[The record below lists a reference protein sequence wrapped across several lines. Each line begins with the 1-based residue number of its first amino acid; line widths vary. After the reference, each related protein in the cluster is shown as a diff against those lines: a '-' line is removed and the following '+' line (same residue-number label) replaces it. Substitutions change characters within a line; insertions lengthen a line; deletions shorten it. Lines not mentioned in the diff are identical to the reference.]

1 MVLPAGRRKITR
13 LRSRRMLKRILD
25 LSIAGRLLLAGGLS
39 LTIVLLLIAAGIY
52 GYRVMSRE
60 SQIAHA
66 TTQEFI
72 NLQLCLRG
80 LDEVILTGG
89 TSSAVSQARQGVQD
103 FDGAWA
109 RLLAASENM
118 PWQSALTAEIAP
130 KWLSFKSGSESF
142 LKISAPGPDNEQ
154 AMLAFGKL
162 IVTGNAIGKDL
173 ADLRRQSSARAE
185 AEIDRLTV
193 FSLVASSVLFI
204 VLTALFVTTY
214 RSIITPLKRLRTEI
228 VSINNDRD
236 LRRRVN
242 WRSQDDLGQVTQAFN
257 ALITGLQQVIN
268 SVVDNMRQLS
278 NSTAGMVQAAEQVR
292 AGSAKQRNFSAET
305 VVVVDSLRATIERF
319 EGQAR
324 SAGELASS
332 SVARADETLGVVE
345 KAVSGM
351 GQTGTMI
358 GQLAEEISQLDH
370 RAREIDTI
378 VQVIKDLAGQTNLLA
393 LNAAI
398 EAARA
403 GEQGRGFAVVADE
416 VRKLADKTTHSTGE
430 IAGIVSAIQNG
441 IGQSVKSIDHCQ
453 QRIDQVMGDAER
465 AGKAMLELSR
475 NGQQVNEIVCA
486 IAGVAI
492 EEKSAVTAIVGHV
505 EAIAT
510 LAQENFSSV
519 EKSSESADGL
529 RQMAA
534 SLTENVAVFQT

>member
-1 MVLPAGRRKITR
+1 
-13 LRSRRMLKRILD
+13 MLKRILD

-39 LTIVLLLIAAGIY
+39 LTIVLFLIAAGIY
-52 GYRVMSRE
+52 GYRVMCRE

-66 TTQEFI
+66 TAQEFI

-89 TSSAVSQARQGVQD
+89 SPSAISQARQGVQD
-103 FDGAWA
+103 FDGEWV

-142 LKISAPGPDNEQ
+142 LKIPAPSPDNEQ

-193 FSLVASSVLFI
+193 FSLTASSVLFI

-214 RSIITPLKRLRTEI
+214 RSIITPVKRLRFEI
-228 VSINNDRD
+228 VSINSDRD

-292 AGSAKQRNFSAET
+292 VGSARQRTFSAET
-305 VVVVDSLRATIERF
+305 VVIVDSLRAKIEQF

-351 GQTGTMI
+351 GQTATMI
-358 GQLAEEISQLDH
+358 GQLAEEISQLDQ
-370 RAREIDTI
+370 RAHEIDTI
-378 VQVIKDLAGQTNLLA
+378 VHVIKDLAGQTNLLA

-416 VRKLADKTTHSTGE
+416 VRKLADKTTRSTGE

-441 IGQSVKSIDHCQ
+441 IGQSVKSIGHCQ
-453 QRIDQVMGDAER
+453 QRIDQVAGDADR
-465 AGKAMLELSR
+465 AGKAMHELSR
-475 NGQQVNEIVCA
+475 NGQQVNEIVSA

-519 EKSSESADGL
+519 EISSESADGL
-529 RQMAA
+529 RRMAA
-534 SLTENVAVFQT
+534 SLTESVAVFQT